1 MTGGTARL
9 ISSGCFSSKE
19 RILKLRDFIVIC
31 GFLWAS
37 PAHADSPIAAQV
49 CSLLTSPSLSAVQSR
64 MGTGEGCAWQWPNGQ
79 ALSVYVHIDQ
89 QSETAADTKQMMDM
103 YLQNQAFKRTT
114 FPICTG
120 GDMVVGDFRNG
131 KGPGGTGYT
140 QCSGFVLTF
149 SFQGADAQNHLPGI
163 AKKLTGTTL
172 AR

>member
-1 MTGGTARL
+1 MPESATRFSGGRL
-9 ISSGCFSSKE
+9 SLWI
-19 RILKLRDFIVIC
+19 RDMKLRSFLAIC
-31 GFLWAS
+31 GLFTAS
-37 PAHADSPIAAQV
+37 PAHTGSPMAAQV

-103 YLQNQAFKRTT
+103 YSQNQAFKRTT